1 MNNDRALITSRP
13 LRGSLTTGSNN
24 RLVRILAQ
32 VLRWKVAPYPVDF
45 LFFVYGTEEHRR
57 KMLPGFL
64 GRWVGNA
71 IFPGGTIQVGPY
83 TGYVAVTFV
92 DHNELRDRPDLV
104 LPLLERVP
112 RAFVIKDT
120 GAVALAGQVPGWL
133 FRAGGTIAKP
143 FVSGHRGT
151 RYAMLRAAEHLA
163 RQETPEGVDLKE
175 LTVAVLGG
183 AGFTGGAVARDLGE
197 VFGRIIAYDTKHIR
211 GKASYSTG
219 DSPAFVDFTDDPN
232 KLKNADLVL
241 NFLPKGDDAEPLIP
255 YLRSGVVFGDDTH
268 PMMYRR
274 VRKKLCE
281 NGIIYR
287 KLVMGW
293 PEHPLVYSPVLPD
306 FEQGQIPGCLL
317 EALVTRHTG
326 SRFDVSPGGL
336 DSHEDT
342 TQQNNFNRLA
352 DSLGF
357 EPRLSNPD
365 SEHK

>member
-1 MNNDRALITSRP
+1 MDSNRALVASRP
-13 LRGSLTTGSNN
+13 LRGSFALGVEN
-24 RLVRILAQ
+24 RLVRILGQ

-71 IFPGGTIQVGPY
+71 VFPGGTIQVGPY
-83 TGYVAVTFV
+83 RGYVAVTFV
-92 DHNELRDRPDLV
+92 DHNELRDNPHLV
-104 LPLLERVP
+104 LPLLERVS
-112 RAFVIKDT
+112 RAFT
-120 GAVALAGQVPGWL
+120 MSNRGAIALAGQVPGWL
-133 FRAGGTIAKP
+133 FRTGGSIEKP

-163 RQETPEGVDLKE
+163 RREIPEGVDLKE

-197 VFGRIIAYDTKHIR
+197 VFGRIIAYDTKHKQ
-211 GKASYSTG
+211 GKASVSTG
-219 DSPAFVDFTDDPN
+219 DIPAFVDFTDDAN
-232 KLKNADLVL
+232 KLADADLVL

-255 YLRSGVVFGDDTH
+255 YLRPGVVFGDDTH

-274 VRKKLCE
+274 IRKKLCE
-281 NGIIYR
+281 KGIVYR
-287 KLVMGW
+287 KLTMGW
-293 PEHPLVYSPVLPD
+293 PGNPLIYSPVLPD

-317 EALVTRHTG
+317 EALVTCHTG
-326 SRFDVSPGGL
+326 ERFTVSPGVL
-336 DSHEDT
+336 DSYKDVM
-342 TQQNNFNRLA
+342 QQRQFNRLA
-352 DSLGF
+352 DTLGF

-365 SEHK
+365 ST